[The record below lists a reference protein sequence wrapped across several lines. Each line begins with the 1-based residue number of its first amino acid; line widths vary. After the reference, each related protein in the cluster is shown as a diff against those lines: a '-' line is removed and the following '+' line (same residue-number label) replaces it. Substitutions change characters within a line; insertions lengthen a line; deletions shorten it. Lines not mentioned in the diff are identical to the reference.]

1 MQKIVAENSAQQ
13 SWVALTQIKAK
24 NWDLAEEVRNAI
36 GWKPILETET
46 FTIA

>member
-13 SWVALTQIKAK
+13 SWVAFTQIRGK

-36 GWKPILETET
+36 EWKPILETET

>member
-13 SWVALTQIKAK
+13 SRAAITRIEAK
-24 NWDLAEEVRNAI
+24 NRDLAEEVRNAI

-46 FTIA
+46 FATA

>member
-13 SWVALTQIKAK
+13 SQVALTQIEAK
-24 NWDLAEEVRNAI
+24 NWDLAQEVRNAI

-46 FTIA
+46 FATA